1 VFEHAGAPNPPN
13 EEAEEVFH
21 STGAVLGGRRT
32 FEVGRKAKRPEISGV
47 AGGRFSFPEFILTHA
62 PPEGEENQ
70 EIRFL
75 SGDIR
80 EAVATAA
87 AATGG
92 KNLLVVGA
100 SVVRQCLD
108 E

>member
-1 VFEHAGAPNPPN
+1 M
-13 EEAEEVFH
+13 FH